1 MSQPREQQQQYIV
14 APAEAPRDTPLVL
27 KQDEVFGV
35 FDRFG
40 DIDSSQH
47 PANGV
52 YFNDTRFLSRSQIRF
67 AGSRPLL
74 LSSTVRRDNV
84 LLAVD
89 LTNPD
94 LYAPDHSLFLPRGS
108 LHIYRSQFVWK
119 GTLYQRVQ
127 VKNFSRQAVDI
138 RLDWEFAA
146 DFADI
151 FESRGTSRAKK
162 GHAQPPRREGDA
174 VVIEYCGLDGVRRR
188 TIIGCPTNSD
198 DLATDGLYVAEKL
211 EPGRERLFEMTVLYE
226 MDSQPRVETPHPFGV
241 VDVETYDASLGQ
253 ATTHVESQAPE
264 CSIWTSN
271 EQFNAWLR
279 RSDADLRMLST
290 RTPDGVYPYAG
301 IPWFATP
308 FGRDGIW
315 TAFECLWM
323 NPSIARGVLTYLTRT
338 QAQKVSPKQDAEPGK
353 IIHEAR
359 EGEMAAVGEVPFG
372 RYYGSVD
379 STPLYLLL
387 ASAYFNRTGDREFLE
402 EIWSGIERAL
412 AWIDSYG
419 DADRDG
425 FVEYFR
431 KSEKGLIQQGWKD
444 SFDSIFHSDGTLAQG
459 PIALCEVQAYV
470 YAAKMGLA
478 KIARIFRGQA
488 TADRLMAEASKL
500 QIRFEDAFW
509 CPSLGTYALALD
521 GEKKPCEVRASNA
534 GHALYCGIADRDRAL
549 GIANCFLSDRFYSGW
564 GVRTLAEGEARF
576 NPMSY
581 HNGSIWPHDN
591 AIVSAG
597 MSRYGFTE
605 LSARILTGLFEAAQ
619 SLELSR
625 LPELFCG
632 FRRRAGK
639 MPTWYPTACSP
650 QAWSAASVFSLL
662 KSCVGLSINAL
673 DRSIIFRYPVLPDFL
688 DLISVRNLVVG
699 DAVVDFRLFRSG
711 NSAAVSVERRS
722 GSLDVMTLR

>member
-1 MSQPREQQQQYIV
+1 VSQPREQLQQYVV
-14 APAEAPRDTPLVL
+14 APAEAPREAPLVL

-40 DIDSSQH
+40 DVDSSQH

-52 YFNDTRFLSRSQIRF
+52 YYNDTRFLSRSQVRF

-84 LLAVD
+84 LLGVD

-94 LYAPDHSLFLPRGS
+94 LYAPDHTLFLPRGS
-108 LHIYRSQFVWK
+108 LHIYRCQFIWQQ
-119 GTLYQRVQ
+119 TLHQRIQ
-127 VKNFSRQAVDI
+127 VKNFSQETVDI

-151 FESRGTSRAKK
+151 FEARGTPRTTK
-162 GHAQPPRREGDA
+162 GHAHPPRREGDA
-174 VVIEYCGLDGVRRR
+174 VVIEYRGLDGMRRR
-188 TIIGCPTNSD
+188 TLLRCTTNPE
-198 DLATDGLYVAEKL
+198 DLSTEGFYLTDKL
-211 EPGRERLFEMTVLYE
+211 EPGAERSFEMTATFE
-226 MDSQPRVETPHPFGV
+226 SSHDGFEQTKPS
-241 VDVETYDASLGQ
+241 DYDGALAS
-253 ATTHVESQAPE
+253 AAAHFEDRSPE
-264 CSIWTSN
+264 CSVWTSN
-271 EQFNAWLR
+271 EHFNAWLR

-323 NPSIARGVLTYLTRT
+323 NPAVAKGVLRYLTRT
-338 QAQKVSPKQDAEPGK
+338 QAQKVSPQQEAEPGK

-379 STPLYLLL
+379 ATPLYLLL
-387 ASAYFNRTGDREFLE
+387 ASAYFRRTGDREFLE
-402 EIWSGIERAL
+402 EIWDAIERAL
-412 AWIDSYG
+412 AWIDHYG
-419 DADRDG
+419 DADEDG
-425 FVEYFR
+425 FVEYYR

-444 SFDSIFHSDGTLAQG
+444 SFDSIFHADGRLAEG

-470 YAAKMGLA
+470 FAAKMGLA
-478 KIARIFRGQA
+478 NIAGRFRGKA
-488 TADRLMAEASKL
+488 AADRLLAEANRL
-500 QIRFEDAFW
+500 RTHFEDAFW
-509 CPSLGTYALALD
+509 CPSLGTYAIALD
-521 GEKKPCEVRASNA
+521 GEKKPCAIRASNA
-534 GHALYCGIADRDRAL
+534 GHALFCGIANRDRAL
-549 GIANCFLSDRFYSGW
+549 ALSNGFLSDRFYSGW
-564 GVRTLAEGEARF
+564 GIRTLGEGEARY

-591 AIVSAG
+591 AIIAAG
-597 MSRYGFTE
+597 MSRYGYTE
-605 LSARILTGLFEAAQ
+605 LSARILTGLFEAAA
-619 SLELSR
+619 SLELNR

-632 FRRRAGK
+632 FRRRPGK

-673 DRSIIFRYPVLPDFL
+673 DHSITLRYPVLPDFL
-688 DLISVRNLVVG
+688 DLVSIRNLRVG
-699 DAVVDFRLFRSG
+699 EAVMDFRLFRSG
-711 NSAAVSVERRS
+711 SGVALTVERRT
-722 GSLDVMTLR
+722 GALDVMTLR